1 LPQESILDQKTIE
14 GRRLSGQDTSRLRAT
29 QNNPSGFHQ
38 VETFGNPLADSFGFR
53 VPSWQSLG
61 RPHSLDK
68 VGRKAPQ
75 PLGDSEAGYAVDF
88 AVDLP
93 ISQAVQLPHQLQ
105 G

>member
-1 LPQESILDQKTIE
+1 MDQKTVE
-14 GRRLSGQDTSRLRAT
+14 DRRLSGQDASRLRAT
-29 QNNPSGFHQ
+29 QNDPSGIYQ
-38 VETFGNPLADSFGFR
+38 AETLGNSLADSVGFR
-53 VPSWQSLG
+53 VPSWRSLG
-61 RPHSLDK
+61 RHHSPDK
-68 VGRKAPQ
+68 VGRKTPQ